1 MNTNAVG
8 WFEIY
13 VNDIAR
19 ARDFY
24 ETVFDVRLTR
34 IAGEDAGFQMWGFP
48 AVEGGA
54 GSPGAIVYMAGV
66 EAGGNSTIVYFHCD
80 DCAVQAGR
88 AFGAG
93 GSIFK
98 PRFSIGDKGFVS
110 LVTDPDG
117 NMFGLHSRT

>member
-1 MNTNAVG
+1 MTKNAVG

-24 ETVFDVRLTR
+24 ETVFGLRLTR
-34 IAGEDAGFQMWGFP
+34 IAGEDGGFQMWAFP
-48 AVEGGA
+48 SVDGGA
-54 GSPGAIVYMAGV
+54 GSPGAIVYMDGV
-66 EAGGNSTIVYFHCD
+66 QAGGNSTLVYFYCE
-80 DCAVQAGR
+80 DCAVQAAR
-88 AFGAG
+88 AAGAG

-98 PRFSIGDKGFVS
+98 PKFSIGEQGFVS

-117 NMFGLHSRT
+117 NMFGLHSMA

>member
-1 MNTNAVG
+1 MNKNAVG

-24 ETVFDVRLTR
+24 ESVFGVRLTR
-34 IAGEDAGFQMWGFP
+34 IGGEDEGFQMWGFP

-66 EAGGNSTIVYFHCD
+66 QAGGNSTLVYFNCD
-80 DCAVQAGR
+80 DCAVEAGR
-88 AFGAG
+88 AAGAG

-98 PRFSIGDKGFVS
+98 PKFSIGQHGFVS

-117 NMFGLHSRT
+117 NMFGLHSMT

>member
-1 MNTNAVG
+1 MNKNAVG

-24 ETVFDVRLTR
+24 ESVFGVQLTR
-34 IAGEDAGFQMWGFP
+34 IGGDDPGFQMWAFP
-48 AVEGGA
+48 STEGGA
-54 GSPGAIVYMAGV
+54 GSSGAIVYMAGV
-66 EAGGNSTIVYFHCD
+66 QAGGNSTLVYFHCD
-80 DCAVQAGR
+80 DCAVEAGR
-88 AFGAG
+88 VAGAG

-98 PRFSIGDKGFVS
+98 PKFAIGEYGFIS

-117 NMFGLHSRT
+117 NMFGLHSMT

>member
-1 MNTNAVG
+1 MNKNAVG

-24 ETVFDVRLTR
+24 ETVFGVRLAR
-34 IAGEDAGFQMWGFP
+34 IGGDDPGFQMWGFP
-48 AVEGGA
+48 AVEGGT

-66 EAGGNSTIVYFHCD
+66 QAGGNSTLVYFNCD
-80 DCAVQAGR
+80 DCAVQAAR
-88 AFGAG
+88 AAGAG

-98 PRFSIGDKGFVS
+98 PKFSIGDKGFVS
-110 LVTDPDG
+110 LVVDPDG
-117 NMFGLHSRT
+117 NMFGLHSMA

>member
-1 MNTNAVG
+1 MNKNAVG

-24 ETVFDVRLTR
+24 ETVFGVSLTR
-34 IAGEDAGFQMWGFP
+34 IGGEDPGFQMWAFP
-48 AVEGGA
+48 AIEGAVGT
-54 GSPGAIVYMAGV
+54 PGAIVYMAGV
-66 EAGGNSTIVYFHCD
+66 QAGANSTIVYFICD
-80 DCAVQAGR
+80 DCAVQAER
-88 AFGAG
+88 VAGAG

-98 PRFSIGDKGFVS
+98 PKFSIGQHGFIS

-117 NMFGLHSRT
+117 NMFGLHSMI

>member
-1 MNTNAVG
+1 MNKNAVG

-24 ETVFDVRLTR
+24 ETVFGVRLER
-34 IAGEDAGFQMWGFP
+34 IGGEDPGFQMWAFP
-48 AVEGGA
+48 GVV
-54 GSPGAIVYMAGV
+54 GSPGSSGAIVYMAGV
-66 EAGGNSTIVYFHCD
+66 QAGGNSTLVYFNCD
-80 DCAVQAGR
+80 DCAVEAGR
-88 AFGAG
+88 VLGAG

-98 PRFSIGDKGFVS
+98 PKFSIGQYGFVS

-117 NMFGLHSRT
+117 NMFGLHSMV